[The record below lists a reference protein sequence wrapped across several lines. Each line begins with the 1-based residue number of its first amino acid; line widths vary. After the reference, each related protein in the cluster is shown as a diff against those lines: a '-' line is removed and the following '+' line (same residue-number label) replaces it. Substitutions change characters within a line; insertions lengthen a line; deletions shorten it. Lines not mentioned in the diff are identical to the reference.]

1 VLVSGNRSPQELVA
15 PQPEGDTH
23 VSSATPRT
31 RQRESH
37 GSSTF
42 GLRFQEDQI
51 SSPFSGSSALA
62 PEVVTRPRTRL
73 QDGIRK
79 EKVFTDGTV
88 RYGCF
93 AISEEPQD
101 LSTALEDKHWKAAMG
116 DEFNA
121 LIKNNTWHLVAP

>member
-1 VLVSGNRSPQELVA
+1 VLVSGNRSPQELVD

-23 VSSATPRT
+23 VSSATPGT
-31 RQRESH
+31 RQRESP
-37 GSSTF
+37 GSSTS
-42 GLRFQEDQI
+42 GLWFQEDQI

-62 PEVVTRPRTRL
+62 PEAVTRPRTRL

-88 RYGCF
+88 RYDCF

-101 LSTALEDKHWKAAMG
+101 LCTALEDKH
-116 DEFNA
+116 
-121 LIKNNTWHLVAP
+121 